1 MTDSYT
7 ADPSRPWLYL
17 PPRAVDHDEA
27 HYESHGYEVL
37 LKMQKEHFWYRGRHR
52 FLNKAVQKW
61 AKPLFPSEQSPEMI
75 DLGGGC
81 GGWVN
86 NLYNQKYWSKPDIA
100 LGDSSIH
107 ALEMAHGT
115 LPGHVKCYQTDLMN
129 LQWNG
134 RWDIAFLL
142 DVLEH
147 LPEPAQAL
155 SQIAAALRPGGL
167 LFVTVPALQFFW
179 SFVDEF
185 GHHQKRYH
193 RKDFQPLARESGF
206 EIMDCRYF
214 MFLLSPLV
222 YLSRNGGS
230 SREMNTEERKAMTLK
245 LHQVPPRW
253 LNSALAMIF
262 QLETPLGH
270 MVSFP
275 WGTSLLCVLQKPKQG
290 H

>member
-1 MTDSYT
+1 MTNSYT

-17 PPRAVDHDEA
+17 PARAVKHAEE
-27 HYESHGYEVL
+27 HYESLGHDVL
-37 LKMQKEHFWYRGRHR
+37 LKMQQEHFWYRGRHR

-61 AKPLFPSEQSPEMI
+61 AKPLFPGDQSPEMI

-86 NLYNQKYWSKPDIA
+86 DLYNQSHWNNPDIS
-100 LGDSSIH
+100 LGDSSVY
-107 ALEMAHGT
+107 ALEMARET
-115 LPGHVKCYQTDLMN
+115 LPDHVNCYQTDLMD
-129 LQWNG
+129 LQWND

-147 LPEPAQAL
+147 LPEPAAVM
-155 SQIAAALRPGGL
+155 SQIAKALRPGGL

-193 RKDFQPLARESGF
+193 RNDFQPLALESGF

-222 YLSRNGGS
+222 YLSRNGRS
-230 SREMNTEERKAMTLK
+230 AQSMTRDEIKATTLK
-245 LHQVPPRW
+245 LHQVPPGW
-253 LNSALAMIF
+253 LNGPLGAIF
-262 QLETPLGH
+262 NLETPLGH
-270 MVSFP
+270 KISFP
-275 WGTSLLCVLQKPKQG
+275 WGTSLLCVVRKRK
-290 H
+290 